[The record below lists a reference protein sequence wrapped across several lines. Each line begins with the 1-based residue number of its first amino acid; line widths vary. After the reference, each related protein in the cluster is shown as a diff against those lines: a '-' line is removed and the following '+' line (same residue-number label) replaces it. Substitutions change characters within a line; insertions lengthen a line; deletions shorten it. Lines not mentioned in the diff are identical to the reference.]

1 MSPQQNVWLCGAKEP
16 HTINLFRQ
24 TLTTLL
30 FFVLRHFTPK
40 RYKDIPTH
48 PKRAH
53 KRTQP
58 HSEYTNKKRIATM
71 VTRFFHAHF
80 PRTRRKRA
88 FLLRG
93 FLKSRNFPIFLQ
105 GVVIASLK
113 MLEIHKG
120 FLRFLPCTLL
130 HLTKS
135 LCISL
140 FSEMPCK
147 SQKGALS

>member
-1 MSPQQNVWLCGAKEP
+1 MSNAQIFP
-16 HTINLFRQ
+16 HTQNAH
-24 TLTTLL
+24 TSAHSPTTE
-30 FFVLRHFTPK
+30 H
-40 RYKDIPTH
+40 
-48 PKRAH
+48 
-53 KRTQP
+53 
-58 HSEYTNKKRIATM
+58 TNKKRIANTA
-71 VTRFFHAHF
+71 TRFFHAHF

-130 HLTKS
+130 HLTKN

-140 FSEMPCK
+140 FSETPCR
-147 SQKGALS
+147 SQKGELYGRERIGKAGPFRRAGQGSV